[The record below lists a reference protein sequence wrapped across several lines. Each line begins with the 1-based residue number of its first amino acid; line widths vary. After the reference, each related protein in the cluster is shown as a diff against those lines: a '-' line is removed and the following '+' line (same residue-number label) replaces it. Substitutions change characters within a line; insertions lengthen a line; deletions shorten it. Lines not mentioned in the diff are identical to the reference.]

1 MPRARRV
8 LVLLAVLP
16 VVVVVTTALAR
27 PVTRSTSGSTASCL
41 ELEPPVAAM
50 ADQLNRFW
58 RAEGVARLCGT
69 DARRSGGRYHAPE
82 HTIYFDAAELRRAL
96 KKYSGIDASHLTW
109 YILAHEWGHHVQHGW
124 AARSGQP
131 GVVDAALEL
140 QADCLAGYFMGRR
153 AFSDRTHLLVVTST
167 AHLGSSGWPD
177 RGRHGTGEERAG
189 AYLRGLKASARRPP
203 VASAPAV
210 DAPPDAA
217 CAAEFF
223 QPGAE
228 RLRSPVVGA
237 LLIGR
242 RP

>member
-1 MPRARRV
+1 MARARRV

-16 VVVVVTTALAR
+16 VVIVTIALAR
-27 PVTRSTSGSTASCL
+27 PVTRSTSGSTTSCL

-58 RAEGVARLCGT
+58 RAEGVVRVCGM
-69 DARRSGGRYHAPE
+69 DARRPGSRYHAPE
-82 HTIYFDAAELRRAL
+82 QTIYFDAAELRRAL

-109 YILAHEWGHHVQHGW
+109 YVLAHEWGHHVQHSW
-124 AARSGQP
+124 TTRPGQP
-131 GVVDAALEL
+131 RPIDAALEL

-167 AHLGSSGWPD
+167 NHLESSGWPD
-177 RGRHGTGEERAG
+177 RARHGTDEERAG
-189 AYLRGLKASARRPP
+189 AYLRGLKAGGRHSP
-203 VASAPAV
+203 VA
-210 DAPPDAA
+210 APPSVEATPDAV
-217 CAAEFF
+217 CAAQFF

-228 RLRSPVVGA
+228 RLRSPLVSA